1 MAKKNGTLI
10 LLKVEGNVIEALTT
24 NSFES
29 TTDMIEC
36 TSKSSGRF
44 KEFIPG
50 EMGATISFEGKYND
64 APTGANLGYA
74 DLIGY
79 YVAGTKVDFI
89 MGGTTASDEI
99 IEGEGYLS
107 DITWDAPQNET
118 STFSGTIQV
127 TGTWTLDIVS

>member
-1 MAKKNGTLI
+1 MAKMNGTLI

-29 TTDMIEC
+29 STDMIEC

-64 APTGANLGYA
+64 TGTGANLTMA
-74 DLIGY
+74 DLMGY
-79 YVAGTKVDFI
+79 YVAGTKVDFV
-89 MGGTTASDEI
+89 MGGTTASNEI
-99 IEGEGYLS
+99 VEGEGYLS
-107 DITWDAPQNET
+107 DITWDAPQNEIT
-118 STFSGTIQV
+118 TFSGTIQV
-127 TGTWTLDIVS
+127 SGTWALDVVS

>member
-1 MAKKNGTLI
+1 MAKMNGTLI

-29 TTDMIEC
+29 STDMIEC

-64 APTGANLGYA
+64 TGTGANLTMA
-74 DLIGY
+74 DLMGY
-79 YVAGTKVDFI
+79 YTAGTKIDFV
-89 MGGTTASDEI
+89 MGGTTASNEI
-99 IEGEGYLS
+99 VEGEGYLS
-107 DITWDAPQNET
+107 DITWDAPQNEIT
-118 STFSGTIQV
+118 TFSGTIQV
-127 TGTWTLDIVS
+127 SGTWTLDVVS